1 MAMADE
7 SRDLGNKI
15 MSARLAQGLAGGLT
29 AWALLVQLL
38 HWHQA
43 SALTFAFP
51 LVALLVSLKRYADYR
66 ERAMACFTSALLVSS
81 VLIIRVLVVVFALIL
96 RLLLRGI
103 WRDRLTITLTLNEQ
117 LLLAAAVLFAF
128 AGAFFWLAAKRTH
141 DGGEGAEA
149 AS

>member
-7 SRDLGNKI
+7 SRDLGNKV

-38 HWHQA
+38 HWHEA
-43 SALTFAFP
+43 SPFTFAFP
-51 LVALLVSLKRYADYR
+51 LIALLVSLKQHAGHR
-66 ERAMACFTSALLVSS
+66 ERATACFTAALLVSS
-81 VLIIRVLVVVFALIL
+81 ILIIRVLLVAFSVIL
-96 RLLLRGI
+96 RLLLGGI

-117 LLLAAAVLFAF
+117 LLLPAAVLSAF
-128 AGAFFWLAAKRTH
+128 AGAFFWLAAKRTD
-141 DGGEGAEA
+141 DGGAEV